1 MKRIFIIGSVLVVI
15 SCNGTESPNKGTVDS
30 VVHSIDSSIKATAD
44 TIKASVD
51 SSVRKADSA
60 VRSIIDTMKVKSA
73 GKVKR

>member
-1 MKRIFIIGSVLVVI
+1 MKIIFVIGLFLASVA
-15 SCNGTESPNKGTVDS
+15 CNERVSADKGTVDS

-60 VRSIIDTMKVKSA
+60 VKSIIDTIKVKSA
-73 GKVKR
+73 GKVKT